1 MQVRNDEIHTLFFTD
16 NFRIF
21 LEYCK
26 IDTSG
31 CEKNCE
37 AQLSICL
44 LAAINSESSAVPFLC
59 YQVCDTCKDNCRLKT
74 SSGNGSGSNRGSG
87 TRTSGGS
94 SSNGSSGG
102 GTGHGGGG
110 THSIY
115 EDFTF

>member
-1 MQVRNDEIHTLFFTD
+1 M
-16 NFRIF
+16 
-21 LEYCK
+21 
-26 IDTSG
+26 DTSG

-44 LAAINSESSAVPFLC
+44 LAAINSESSAVPLLC

-74 SSGNGSGSNRGSG
+74 SSGSGANRGSG
-87 TRTSGGS
+87 GS
-94 SSNGSSGG
+94 SG

-110 THSIY
+110 AHSVY

>member
-1 MQVRNDEIHTLFFTD
+1 MKFAHYFLLIIFIF
-16 NFRIF
+16 F
-21 LEYCK
+21 LEHCK
-26 IDTSG
+26 MDTSG

-44 LAAINSESSAVPFLC
+44 LAAINSESSAVPLLC

-74 SSGNGSGSNRGSG
+74 SSGSGANRGSG
-87 TRTSGGS
+87 GS
-94 SSNGSSGG
+94 SG

-110 THSIY
+110 AHSVY

>member
-1 MQVRNDEIHTLFFTD
+1 MKYTRYFLPIIFVF
-16 NFRIF
+16 F

-115 EDFTF
+115 EDLHFKKM

>member
-1 MQVRNDEIHTLFFTD
+1 MKFAHYFLLIIFIF
-16 NFRIF
+16 F
-21 LEYCK
+21 LEHCK
-26 IDTSG
+26 MDTSG

-44 LAAINSESSAVPFLC
+44 LAAINSESSAVPLLC

-74 SSGNGSGSNRGSG
+74 SSGSGANRGSG
-87 TRTSGGS
+87 TRTGGGSSSSGSGGS
-94 SSNGSSGG
+94 SG

-110 THSIY
+110 AHSVY